1 LQKAQPFLLNNSII
15 NLFVIKQI
23 LLIITLL
30 NLDVMK
36 STTHLSLEAIIN
48 VSNAS
53 KKQNSVNAD
62 HPVSSN

>member
-1 LQKAQPFLLNNSII
+1 MI
-15 NLFVIKQI
+15 NLFVMKEI
-23 LLIITLL
+23 LLIITVL